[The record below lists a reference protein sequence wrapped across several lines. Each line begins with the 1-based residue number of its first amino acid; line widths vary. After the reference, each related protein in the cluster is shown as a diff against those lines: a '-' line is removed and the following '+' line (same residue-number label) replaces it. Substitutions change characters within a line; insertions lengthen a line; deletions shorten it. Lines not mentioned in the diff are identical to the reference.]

1 MKMINLM
8 AMGKQDSNTHG
19 VKQDSN
25 THGVKQ
31 YILEPG

>member
-8 AMGKQDSNTHG
+8 AMGELDSNSYGLKQDSNTDG
-19 VKQDSN
+19 VK
-25 THGVKQ
+25 K

>member
-8 AMGKQDSNTHG
+8 AMDELDSNTYG